1 MQADV
6 AAAYCAPYDSWAN
19 RIAVHRFVQDIPLK
33 AGDRAWSTVVETE
46 ERLSLL
52 ADKPMLIGW
61 GDRDFVFDH
70 HFLAEWQRR
79 FPKAELH
86 RYPDCGHYVLEDAA
100 DELIPIIREF
110 LFRVDSR

>member
-1 MQADV
+1 M
-6 AAAYCAPYDSWAN
+6 
-19 RIAVHRFVQDIPLK
+19 RIAHRTIP
-33 AGDRAWSTVVETE
+33 GRTGSPCIGSCRT
-46 ERLSLL
+46 ERLPVF

-86 RYPDCGHYVLEDAA
+86 RYPDCGHYILEDAA
-100 DELIPIIREF
+100 EELIPLIREF
-110 LFRVDSR
+110 LLWEKS